1 MSSWTGNPVMEWSTD
16 NGTTWTK
23 ISDHGRDPL
32 SIQITRIENAQRMA
46 NGTMRRYVIGKK
58 HTISTS
64 WANIPS
70 VATTQLANGQP
81 GSWIEN
87 FHNTVDGSFLVRLR
101 AGSDRD
107 TTFTGTQGTI
117 LTMMITDFSKEI
129 IKRGINFDQWNLD
142 ITLEEV

>member
-1 MSSWTGNPVMEWSTD
+1 MATWKTNPIMEWSSD
-16 NGTTWTK
+16 GGTTWFQ

-32 SIQITRIENAQRMA
+32 QISVERIENAQRMA
-46 NGTMRRYVIGKK
+46 DGTLRRYVVAKK
-58 HTISTS
+58 HTFSCS
-64 WANIPS
+64 WSGIPS
-70 VATTQLANGQP
+70 ATGAQLANGQP

-87 FHNTVDGSFLVRLR
+87 FHDTINGSFLVRLR

-117 LTMMITDFSKEI
+117 YTMMITDFSKEVG
-129 IKRGINFDQWNLD
+129 KRSFTYDFWNLD